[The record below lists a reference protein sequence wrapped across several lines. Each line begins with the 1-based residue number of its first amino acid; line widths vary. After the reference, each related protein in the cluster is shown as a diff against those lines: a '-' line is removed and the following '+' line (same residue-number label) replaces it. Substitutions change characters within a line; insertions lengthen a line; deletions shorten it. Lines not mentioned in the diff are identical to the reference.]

1 MFTNTCI
8 QTQPTVSFVYFT
20 IFDFSL
26 TTDFAR
32 TFKLLMC
39 YNYNIH
45 KVAIHKVVFMH

>member
-26 TTDFAR
+26 ITNFAQ

-39 YNYNIH
+39 YNILE
-45 KVAIHKVVFMH
+45 VAIQPVVFMH